1 MAVLSALDRGESGR
15 TGPNPNT
22 FDMIRRSGE

>member
-1 MAVLSALDRGESGR
+1 VATIAALDRGEPGR

-22 FDMIRRSGE
+22 FDMIRR